1 MKTLNTFLEGLLN
14 KSNKGD
20 LINFKDIDVW
30 NPDELATVFP
40 GKKIHKQALYITK
53 NDDNLCLV
61 SGLTQDSNKCVP
73 TFYIFIKMDGIF
85 YDISVSLREN
95 RQATELIPRELYV
108 KIMDESDVIG
118 ISKNKYLWEVD
129 INDARVF
136 LAEQFKMY
144 NKTWSLNR
152 SCDYKVFEKW
162 LGVKVNMVK

>member
-1 MKTLNTFLEGLLN
+1 M
-14 KSNKGD
+14 
-20 LINFKDIDVW
+20 
-30 NPDELATVFP
+30 
-40 GKKIHKQALYITK
+40 
-53 NDDNLCLV
+53 
-61 SGLTQDSNKCVP
+61 
-73 TFYIFIKMDGIF
+73 
-85 YDISVSLREN
+85 REN

-144 NKTWSLNR
+144 NKTWSLNM